1 MTQART
7 SLEIGPRASRGHG
20 WGWLRTRAL
29 ELAEELAGTA
39 PTGLPVQGAPS
50 LTVSTTST
58 PAVGLMVSAV
68 RAASATGG
76 PVSQN
81 GDPAGQAVSA
91 AAGVRAPERAGRG
104 RNSATPSELTGREL
118 EILAAIASGQTNAQI
133 AKELFLSAKTVMH
146 HSTSI
151 YRKLGVRGRAEA
163 VALAFRNGLLRSP
176 E

>member
-1 MTQART
+1 MTQARS

-20 WGWLRTRAL
+20 WAWLRTRAL

-68 RAASATGG
+68 STTGG
-76 PVSQN
+76 PVSQH

-176 E
+176 D